1 MGSHNFA
8 KGLIKNMTE
17 KNKIKTESITYSYKD
32 KKAITNLS
40 FTLSEGKYLTILGA
54 SGCGK
59 TTLLRLL
66 GGYLKPSEGSI
77 YLNSTNITSMDPG
90 IREIGMVFQNYALF
104 PHLSAKKNIS
114 FPLEIRRISKIE
126 CEKKVNSICDIM
138 GLTSNEMERKPT
150 ELSGGQQQR
159 VALARALVF
168 EPQVLLLDEPFA
180 NLDKNIKIQL
190 RNEIRKLQ
198 KSINITT
205 IMVTHDHE
213 EAFSNSDF
221 IGIMHEG
228 KLLQIGDPKT
238 IYDKPN
244 SRFVASF
251 LGETNLIPAM
261 LFNIANKGLVH
272 IRPEKIKIGKQAS
285 QCNFKKEATITAIT
299 FMGSYFLIEIK
310 TSEGF
315 HLKVTTRD
323 HENLLIG
330 SNITFG
336 IETESIWLISETNE
350 ISQ

>member
-1 MGSHNFA
+1 
-8 KGLIKNMTE
+8 MTE
-17 KNKIKTESITYSYKD
+17 KNKITTESITYSYKD
-32 KKAITNLS
+32 KKAVANLS

-59 TTLLRLL
+59 TTLLKLL

-90 IREIGMVFQNYALF
+90 IRNIGMVFQNYALF
-104 PHLSAKKNIS
+104 PHLSVKKNIS
-114 FPLEIRRISKIE
+114 FPLEIRKISKIE
-126 CEKKVNSICDIM
+126 CEKKVNSICEIM

-168 EPQVLLLDEPFA
+168 EPQILLLDEPFA
-180 NLDKNIKIQL
+180 NLDKNIKTQL

-213 EAFSNSDF
+213 EALSNSDF

-238 IYDKPN
+238 IYEKPD
-244 SRFVASF
+244 SRFVAGF

-272 IRPEKIKIGKQAS
+272 IRPEKIKIGKQAK
-285 QCNFKKEATITAIT
+285 QCNFKKEGIITAIT

-310 TSEGF
+310 TNDGF
-315 HLKVTTRD
+315 HFKVTSRD

-336 IETESIWLISETNE
+336 IETESVWLISETNE

>member
-1 MGSHNFA
+1 MGSHNIA
-8 KGLIKNMTE
+8 KRLIKNMTE
-17 KNKIKTESITYSYKD
+17 KNKITTESITYSYKD
-32 KKAITNLS
+32 KKAVTNLS

-54 SGCGK
+54 SGSGK
-59 TTLLRLL
+59 TTLLKLL

-77 YLNSTNITSMDPG
+77 FLNNTNITSMDPG
-90 IREIGMVFQNYALF
+90 IRNIGMVFQNYALF

-114 FPLEIRRISKIE
+114 FPLEIRRFSETE
-126 CEKKVNSICDIM
+126 CEKKITSICEIM
-138 GLTSNEMERKPT
+138 GLTSNEMKRRPT

-180 NLDKNIKIQL
+180 NLDKNIKSQL

-213 EAFSNSDF
+213 EALSNSDF

-228 KLLQIGDPKT
+228 KLLQFGDPKT
-238 IYDKPN
+238 IYEKPD
-244 SRFVASF
+244 SRFVAGF
-251 LGETNLIPAM
+251 LGETNIIPAKF
-261 LFNIANKGLVH
+261 FNIANKGLVH
-272 IRPEKIKIGKQAS
+272 IRPEKIKTGKQAS
-285 QCNFKKEATITAIT
+285 QCNFQKEGIITAIT

-315 HLKVTTRD
+315 HFKVASRD
-323 HENLLIG
+323 HENLLIN

-336 IETESIWLISETNE
+336 IETESVWLISETNE

>member
-1 MGSHNFA
+1 
-8 KGLIKNMTE
+8 MTE
-17 KNKIKTESITYSYKD
+17 KNKITTESITYSYKD
-32 KKAITNLS
+32 KKAVTNLS

-54 SGCGK
+54 SGSGK
-59 TTLLRLL
+59 TTLLKLL

-77 YLNSTNITSMDPG
+77 FLNNTNITSMDPG
-90 IREIGMVFQNYALF
+90 IRNIGMVFQNYALF

-114 FPLEIRRISKIE
+114 FPLEIRRFSETE
-126 CEKKVNSICDIM
+126 CEKKVTSICEIM
-138 GLTSNEMERKPT
+138 GLTSNEMKRRPT

-180 NLDKNIKIQL
+180 NLDKNIKSQL

-213 EAFSNSDF
+213 EALSNSDF

-228 KLLQIGDPKT
+228 KLLQFGDPKT
-238 IYDKPN
+238 IYEKPD
-244 SRFVASF
+244 SRFVAGF
-251 LGETNLIPAM
+251 LGETNLIPAKF
-261 LFNIANKGLVH
+261 FNIANKGMVH
-272 IRPEKIKIGKQAS
+272 IRPEKIKTGKQAS
-285 QCNFKKEATITAIT
+285 QCNFQKEGIITAIT

-315 HLKVTTRD
+315 HFKVASRD
-323 HENLLIG
+323 HENLLIN

-336 IETESIWLISETNE
+336 IETESVWLISETNE

>member
-1 MGSHNFA
+1 
-8 KGLIKNMTE
+8 MTE
-17 KNKIKTESITYSYKD
+17 KNKITTESITYSYKD
-32 KKAITNLS
+32 KKAVANLS

-59 TTLLRLL
+59 TTLLKLL

-90 IREIGMVFQNYALF
+90 IRKIGMVFQNYALF
-104 PHLSAKKNIS
+104 PHLSVKKNIS

-126 CEKKVNSICDIM
+126 CEKKVNSICEIM
-138 GLTSNEMERKPT
+138 GLTSTEMERKPT

-168 EPQVLLLDEPFA
+168 EPQILLLDEPFA
-180 NLDKNIKIQL
+180 NLDKNIKTQL

-213 EAFSNSDF
+213 EALSNSDF

-238 IYDKPN
+238 IYEKPD
-244 SRFVASF
+244 SRFVAGF

-261 LFNIANKGLVH
+261 LFKIANKGLAH
-272 IRPEKIKIGKQAS
+272 IRPEKIKIGKQAK
-285 QCNFKKEATITAIT
+285 QCNFKKEGIITAIT
-299 FMGSYFLIEIK
+299 FMGSYFLIEIE

-315 HLKVTTRD
+315 HFKVTSRD

-336 IETESIWLISETNE
+336 IETESFWLISETNE

>member
-1 MGSHNFA
+1 
-8 KGLIKNMTE
+8 MTE
-17 KNKIKTESITYSYKD
+17 KNKITTESITYSYKD
-32 KKAITNLS
+32 KKAVTNLS

-54 SGCGK
+54 SGSGK
-59 TTLLRLL
+59 TTLLKLL

-77 YLNSTNITSMDPG
+77 FLNNTNITSMDPG
-90 IREIGMVFQNYALF
+90 IRNIGMVFQNYALF
-104 PHLSAKKNIS
+104 QHLSAKKNIS
-114 FPLEIRRISKIE
+114 FPLEIRRFSETE
-126 CEKKVNSICDIM
+126 CEKKVTSICEIM
-138 GLTSNEMERKPT
+138 GLTSNEMKRRPT

-180 NLDKNIKIQL
+180 NLDKNIKTQL

-213 EAFSNSDF
+213 EALSNSDF

-228 KLLQIGDPKT
+228 KLLQFGDPKT
-238 IYDKPN
+238 IYEKPD
-244 SRFVASF
+244 SRFVAGF
-251 LGETNLIPAM
+251 LGETNIIPAKF
-261 LFNIANKGLVH
+261 FNIANKGLVH
-272 IRPEKIKIGKQAS
+272 IRPEKIKTGKQAS
-285 QCNFKKEATITAIT
+285 QCNFQKEGIITAIT

-315 HLKVTTRD
+315 HFKVASRD
-323 HENLLIG
+323 HENLLIN

-336 IETESIWLISETNE
+336 IETESVWLISETNE

>member
-1 MGSHNFA
+1 
-8 KGLIKNMTE
+8 MTE
-17 KNKIKTESITYSYKD
+17 KNKITTESITYSYKD
-32 KKAITNLS
+32 KKAVANLS

-59 TTLLRLL
+59 TTLLKLL

-90 IREIGMVFQNYALF
+90 IRKIGMVFQNYALF
-104 PHLSAKKNIS
+104 PHLSVKKNIS

-126 CEKKVNSICDIM
+126 CEKKVNSICEIM
-138 GLTSNEMERKPT
+138 GLTSTEMERKPT

-168 EPQVLLLDEPFA
+168 EPQILLLDEPFA
-180 NLDKNIKIQL
+180 NLDKNIKTQL

-198 KSINITT
+198 KNINITT

-213 EAFSNSDF
+213 EALSNSDF

-238 IYDKPN
+238 IYEKPD
-244 SRFVASF
+244 SRFVAGF

-261 LFNIANKGLVH
+261 LFKIANKGLAH
-272 IRPEKIKIGKQAS
+272 IRPEKIKIGKQAK
-285 QCNFKKEATITAIT
+285 QCNFQREGIITAIT
-299 FMGSYFLIEIK
+299 YMGSYFLIEIK

-315 HLKVTTRD
+315 HFKVSSRD

-336 IETESIWLISETNE
+336 IETESVWLISETKE

>member
-1 MGSHNFA
+1 
-8 KGLIKNMTE
+8 MTE
-17 KNKIKTESITYSYKD
+17 KNKITTESITYSYKD
-32 KKAITNLS
+32 KKAVANLS
-40 FTLSEGKYLTILGA
+40 FTLSEGRYLTILGA

-59 TTLLRLL
+59 TTLLKLL

-90 IREIGMVFQNYALF
+90 IRKIGMVFQNYALF
-104 PHLSAKKNIS
+104 PHLSVKKNIS

-126 CEKKVNSICDIM
+126 CENKVNSICEIM

-180 NLDKNIKIQL
+180 NLDKNIKTQL

-213 EAFSNSDF
+213 EALSNSDF

-238 IYDKPN
+238 IYEKPD
-244 SRFVASF
+244 SRFVAGF
-251 LGETNLIPAM
+251 LGETNLIPAKF
-261 LFNIANKGLVH
+261 FNIANKGLVH
-272 IRPEKIKIGKQAS
+272 IRPEKIKTGKQIIQMICS
-285 QCNFKKEATITAIT
+285 TK
-299 FMGSYFLIEIK
+299 
-310 TSEGF
+310 
-315 HLKVTTRD
+315 
-323 HENLLIG
+323 
-330 SNITFG
+330 
-336 IETESIWLISETNE
+336 
-350 ISQ
+350 

>member
-1 MGSHNFA
+1 
-8 KGLIKNMTE
+8 MTE
-17 KNKIKTESITYSYKD
+17 KNKITTESITYSYKD
-32 KKAITNLS
+32 KKAVTNLS

-54 SGCGK
+54 SGSGK
-59 TTLLRLL
+59 TTLLKLL

-77 YLNSTNITSMDPG
+77 FLNNTNITSMDPG
-90 IREIGMVFQNYALF
+90 IRNIGMVFQNYALF

-114 FPLEIRRISKIE
+114 FPLEIRRFSETE
-126 CEKKVNSICDIM
+126 CEKKITSICEIM
-138 GLTSNEMERKPT
+138 GLTSNEMKRRPT

-180 NLDKNIKIQL
+180 NLDKNIKSQL

-213 EAFSNSDF
+213 EALSNSDF

-228 KLLQIGDPKT
+228 KLLQFGDPKT
-238 IYDKPN
+238 IYEKPD
-244 SRFVASF
+244 SRFVAGF
-251 LGETNLIPAM
+251 LGETNIIPAKF
-261 LFNIANKGLVH
+261 FNIANKGLVH
-272 IRPEKIKIGKQAS
+272 IRPEKIKTGKQAS
-285 QCNFKKEATITAIT
+285 QCNFQKEGIITAIT

-315 HLKVTTRD
+315 HFKVASRD
-323 HENLLIG
+323 HENLLIN

-336 IETESIWLISETNE
+336 IETESVWLISETNE

>member
-1 MGSHNFA
+1 M
-8 KGLIKNMTE
+8 KE
-17 KNKIKTESITYSYKD
+17 KNKITTESITYSYKD
-32 KKAITNLS
+32 KKAVANLS

-59 TTLLRLL
+59 TTLLKLL

-77 YLNSTNITSMDPG
+77 YLNSTNITYMDPG
-90 IREIGMVFQNYALF
+90 IRNIGMVFQNYALF
-104 PHLSAKKNIS
+104 PHLSVKKNIS

-126 CEKKVNSICDIM
+126 CEKKVNSICEIM
-138 GLTSNEMERKPT
+138 RLTSNEMERKPT

-168 EPQVLLLDEPFA
+168 EPQILLLDEPFA
-180 NLDKNIKIQL
+180 NLDKNIKTQL

-213 EAFSNSDF
+213 EALSNSDF

-238 IYDKPN
+238 IYEKPD
-244 SRFVASF
+244 SRFVAGF

-272 IRPEKIKIGKQAS
+272 IRPEKIKIGKQGKQAK
-285 QCNFKKEATITAIT
+285 QCNFQKEGIITAIT

-310 TSEGF
+310 TNDGF
-315 HLKVTTRD
+315 HFKVTSRD

-336 IETESIWLISETNE
+336 IETESVWLISETNE

>member
-1 MGSHNFA
+1 
-8 KGLIKNMTE
+8 MTE
-17 KNKIKTESITYSYKD
+17 KNKITTESITYSYKD
-32 KKAITNLS
+32 KKAVTNLS

-54 SGCGK
+54 SGSGK
-59 TTLLRLL
+59 TTLLKLL

-77 YLNSTNITSMDPG
+77 FLNNTNITSMDPG
-90 IREIGMVFQNYALF
+90 IRNIGMVFQNYALF

-114 FPLEIRRISKIE
+114 FPLEIRRFSE
-126 CEKKVNSICDIM
+126 TESEKKVTSICETM
-138 GLTSNEMERKPT
+138 GLTSNEMKRRPT

-180 NLDKNIKIQL
+180 NLDKNIKSQL

-213 EAFSNSDF
+213 EALSNSDF

-228 KLLQIGDPKT
+228 KLLQFGDPKT
-238 IYDKPN
+238 IYEKPD
-244 SRFVASF
+244 SRFVAGF
-251 LGETNLIPAM
+251 LGETNIIPAKF
-261 LFNIANKGLVH
+261 FNIANKGLVH
-272 IRPEKIKIGKQAS
+272 IRPEKIKTGKQAS
-285 QCNFKKEATITAIT
+285 QCNFQKEGIITAIT

-315 HLKVTTRD
+315 HFKVASRD
-323 HENLLIG
+323 HENLLIN

-336 IETESIWLISETNE
+336 IETESVWLISETNE